1 MRIRYLNLKLSLFLF
16 LFFKVLFL
24 VLSKQL
30 LKREAESNAFLKIK
44 KLLKSLGFCFASLFV
59 LDFVVV

>member
-1 MRIRYLNLKLSLFLF
+1 MRIRYLNLKLSVFVFFL
-16 LFFKVLFL
+16 KCFL

-30 LKREAESNAFLKIK
+30 LKREAESNAFFSSSFLI
-44 KLLKSLGFCFASLFV
+44 LKSLGFCFAPLFV